1 MKRVGY
7 TVAPLSFYLSSQ
19 RLAETMKKD
28 IYGIFY
34 ADIVTAIRIK
44 AILIS
49 PTRQPIPLRSIR
61 FIPFRK

>member
-1 MKRVGY
+1 M
-7 TVAPLSFYLSSQ
+7 VAPLSFYLSSQ
-19 RLAETMKKD
+19 RLAETMKK
-28 IYGIFY
+28 IFTASSH
-34 ADIVTAIRIK
+34 ADIVTCHTNK